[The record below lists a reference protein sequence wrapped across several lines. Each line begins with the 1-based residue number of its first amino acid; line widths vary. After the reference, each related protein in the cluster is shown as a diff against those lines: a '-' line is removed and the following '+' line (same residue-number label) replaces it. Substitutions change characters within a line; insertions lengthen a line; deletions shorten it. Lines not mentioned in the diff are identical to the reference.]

1 MSARLTPTDVAKV
14 ANLARLDLSPD
25 ELETFTS
32 QLESVLEHFA
42 DVDAL
47 DLDGVIP
54 MSQPYPLTNVLRDD
68 VVTPCLDRDEVLS
81 QAPDAVDGRFCVPA
95 ILGEAP

>member
-1 MSARLTPTDVAKV
+1 MSLCTDDVFRIAK
-14 ANLARLDLSPD
+14 LARL
-25 ELETFTS
+25 ELDAGEAQAMLDKLNGIFGLIEKM
-32 QLESVLEHFA
+32 QA
-42 DVDAL
+42 VDTT
-47 DLDGVIP
+47 GVE
-54 MSQPYPLTNVLRDD
+54 PLYKPQAVAQRLRDD